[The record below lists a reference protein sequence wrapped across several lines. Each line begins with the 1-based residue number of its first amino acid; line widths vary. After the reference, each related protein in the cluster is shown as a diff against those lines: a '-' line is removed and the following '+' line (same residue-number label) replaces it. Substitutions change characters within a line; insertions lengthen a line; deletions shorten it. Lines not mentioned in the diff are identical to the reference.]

1 MQVRRKEGESIG
13 SFLYRFSKKVQHG
26 GILKEAKKRRFH
38 SRAQNRT
45 KRKEAAI
52 YREERRKEMEQAR
65 KLGKF

>member
-13 SFLYRFSKKVQHG
+13 SFLYRFTKKVQHG
-26 GILKEAKKRRFH
+26 GILKEARKRRFY
-38 SRAQNRT
+38 SRTKNRT

-52 YREERRKEMEQAR
+52 YREEKRKEHEQSR